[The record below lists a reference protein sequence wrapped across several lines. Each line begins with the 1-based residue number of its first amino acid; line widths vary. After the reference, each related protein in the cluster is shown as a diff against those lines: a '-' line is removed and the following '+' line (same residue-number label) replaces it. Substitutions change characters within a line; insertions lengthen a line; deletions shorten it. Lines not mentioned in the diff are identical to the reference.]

1 MDEIFAFPIPVDSAS
16 SPWLT
21 VVFALMALTG
31 FVVLVMQ
38 AVRYFRSN
46 GNEPDNRFSNDSD
59 DEPGGPS
66 RDERVE

>member
-1 MDEIFAFPIPVDSAS
+1 MDELFAFPIPVAGTS

-21 VVFALMALTG
+21 VVFAAMALAG
-31 FVVLVMQ
+31 FAVLVMQ

-46 GNEPDNRFSNDSD
+46 GDEHDPRFGGDSD

>member
-1 MDEIFAFPIPVDSAS
+1 MDELFAFPIPVDSAS

-21 VVFALMALTG
+21 VVFALMGLVG
-31 FVVLVMQ
+31 FTVVVMQ
-38 AVRYFRSN
+38 AVRYFRSS
-46 GNEPDNRFSNDSD
+46 GDEPDHRFGTNSD

>member
-1 MDEIFAFPIPVDSAS
+1 MDELFAFPIPVDSAA

-21 VVFALMALTG
+21 VVFALMALAG
-31 FVVLVMQ
+31 FTVIVMQ
-38 AVRYFRSN
+38 AVRYFRSD
-46 GNEPDNRFSNDSD
+46 GNEPDPRFGNGSD